1 MTPEEIIRLKSA
13 QHRKDVARIR
23 ELERELAAMTRDR
36 DEWRSLVQAT
46 GDLRSLLARVATQ
59 MQERDRI
66 HPVAE
71 LPYQRR
77 SVVR

>member
-1 MTPEEIIRLKSA
+1 VTPEEIIRLKSA
-13 QHRKDVARIR
+13 QHRKDMARIR
-23 ELERELAAMTRDR
+23 ELEAQLAAVTKDR

-59 MQERDRI
+59 MQDRI

-71 LPYQRR
+71 LAYQRR